1 MQRGVQR
8 FAVSLLIRRRF
19 VGFAGVAVLSGCGAS
34 GGSLSPTPSHAASQ
48 QPAPTATPK
57 PQAWVIAYFSGG
69 LHFVRDDGSVLG
81 SSATAAVIDEF
92 ATAIGRLWHIANDG
106 HLRAIAPDGS
116 ETDLGLLQD
125 VGTSGQNYITGLAVS
140 PDGQSWA
147 WGVTSPGSPGA
158 AARTRIEVGGVGA
171 PTRIAMS
178 EAASPGGEPGLV
190 LVPLAW
196 TSRGLF
202 VSRDQTGIGGCCYL
216 WPETGGRDTM
226 LVDPTTFAVVKTWSG
241 CQTKFVSL
249 AGSFACDGSPVVVH
263 QATGADVEVAPIA
276 PVAGLGWIVVDDV
289 QDRVLFAVIHDRGA
303 GAGDGPYVIDT
314 EQANLASRAVS
325 KLYDQATP
333 LATLPDGRV
342 VVAEAPAVPSSGQG
356 YRLSIRS
363 SSGSSAPLGP
373 RDAQFIAAFPSTS

>member
-1 MQRGVQR
+1 MRRLLVTIA
-8 FAVSLLIRRRF
+8 AV
-19 VGFAGVAVLSGCGAS
+19 GTLSGCGAVGGNTTTTPGHS
-34 GGSLSPTPSHAASQ
+34 GLEQPSA
-48 QPAPTATPK
+48 TATQR
-57 PQAWVIAYFSGG
+57 PQHWVIAFFAGG
-69 LHFVRDDGSVLG
+69 LHFVRDDGTVLG
-81 SSATAAVIDEF
+81 SSATTFVTDEF
-92 ATAIGRLWHIANDG
+92 ATASGRLWHIAKDG

-116 ETDLGLLQD
+116 ETDLGSLQD
-125 VGTSGQNYITGLAVS
+125 AGTSGQNYITGLAVS

-196 TSRGLF
+196 TSRGLLI
-202 VSRDQTGIGGCCYL
+202 SRDETGLGGCCYL
-216 WPETGGRDTM
+216 WPEIGGRDVM
-226 LVDPTTFAVVKTWSG
+226 LVNATTFAVVKTWTG
-241 CQTKFVSL
+241 CQTKFVSM

-263 QATGADVEVAPIA
+263 QATGTDVEVAPIA

-289 QDRVLFAVIHDRGA
+289 QGRVLFAVIHDRGA
-303 GAGDGPYVIDT
+303 GAGDGPYVIDA
-314 EQANLASRAVS
+314 EQGKLASRAVS

-373 RDAQFIAAFPSTS
+373 RDAQFIATFPLTS